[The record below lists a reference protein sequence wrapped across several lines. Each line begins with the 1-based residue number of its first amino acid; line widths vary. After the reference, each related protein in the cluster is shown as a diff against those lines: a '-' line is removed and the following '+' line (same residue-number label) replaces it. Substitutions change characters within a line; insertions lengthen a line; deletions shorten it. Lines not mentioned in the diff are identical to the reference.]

1 MAGLNDF
8 LTGTTTKA
16 TTLPGWYDTAQQNLV
31 NTAQTQAGQVPQLQ
45 NTVAGQAIN
54 NLSGAQNPFFT
65 AQNQLQTIGANAS
78 ANPWLVSDTGQVSP
92 NTGTALGA
100 QFAAQEQQLNKILPS
115 LTGPAQAAAIGSGNF
130 GSLRGQTAVDV
141 AKASAL
147 ADMQQKQMQAYQQA
161 QQTGVQAGTGLSN
174 VGAQGTS
181 TMTTLG
187 QAQQASPLTATAD
200 LAQILSSVKAP
211 ASVTSSQQMSPL
223 AMIGSIGSLAGGTNS
238 GLSSIIKSLSGGQ
251 YSSLADAIGKG
262 LGGLISGGS
271 TPSGS
276 IPIDTDLGGGTVDAA
291 SINSFLQ
298 QYPEY
303 QSFFADQGAGGSGYN
318 ADVQD

>member
-16 TTLPGWYDTAQQNLV
+16 TTLPSWYDTAQQNLV
-31 NTAQTQAGQVPQLQ
+31 NTAQTQAGQMPQLQ

-115 LTGPAQAAAIGSGNF
+115 LTGQAQASAIGSGNF
-130 GSLRGQTAVDV
+130 GSLRGQTAVDT
-141 AKASAL
+141 AKAAAL

-238 GLSSIIKSLSGGQ
+238 GLSSLIGSLSGGK
-251 YSSLADAIGKG
+251 YTSLADAIGKG
-262 LGGLISGGS
+262 LGSLISGGAT
-271 TPSGS
+271 TPTQGTGDNSGTVVDV
-276 IPIDTDLGGGTVDAA
+276 DTSAGGGLSDATDT
-291 SINSFLQ
+291 SSDSTI
-298 QYPEY
+298 Y
-303 QSFFADQGAGGSGYN
+303 
-318 ADVQD
+318 

>member
-8 LTGTTTKA
+8 LTGTTSKT
-16 TTLPGWYDTAQQNLV
+16 TTLPSWYDTAQQNLV
-31 NTAQTQAGQVPQLQ
+31 STAQTQAGQMPQLQ

-78 ANPWLVSDTGQVSP
+78 ANPWLVSGTGQVTP

-115 LTGPAQAAAIGSGNF
+115 LTAQPQAAAVGTGNF

-141 AKASAL
+141 AKAGAL

-187 QAQQASPLTATAD
+187 QAQQAAPLTATAD

-211 ASVTSSQQMSPL
+211 ASVTSSTELSPL
-223 AMIGSIGSLAGGTNS
+223 QMIGSLGSAAQAGLSGTNSILGTLFPGSGTQGQAGYVAPLSVAGLLSNLARGASNWWNSTPTTNTTGGTNV
-238 GLSSIIKSLSGGQ
+238 
-251 YSSLADAIGKG
+251 ADDPTGAN
-262 LGGLISGGS
+262 
-271 TPSGS
+271 
-276 IPIDTDLGGGTVDAA
+276 TVVD
-291 SINSFLQ
+291 NT
-298 QYPEY
+298 
-303 QSFFADQGAGGSGYN
+303 N
-318 ADVQD
+318 ADNNPANYEIDVPQ